1 MPLEQTVY
9 IVNNSGKI
17 ISSGKQLL
25 SIFKEAKASYQ
36 EKKAQIKG
44 ERTLQRSQTFAPRS
58 SVAPHRLEDYY
69 EEEDEDDYRG
79 NSRSQPRKL
88 REYEDIH
95 QKPRRRSYDA
105 ASDAGSRRSHRHS
118 TKHHGSS
125 SRSIKGPPPTT
136 TALTAK
142 NLKAASE
149 ASSTKPSNT
158 IPKSYRSP
166 YAETL
171 PLDQSRMDLTQI
183 GSRSMAPAQS
193 AALLPRSHSE
203 ADFQRLKKYK
213 EIDLNLAYGEIPPD
227 LESRID
233 LDPTRE
239 KEAKALSAKNLV
251 KQIEGLLDEANCVQ
265 HTAGAMIKHLQEKP
279 EAAAAVAFSLAELS
293 KLVAKLSPAVLG
305 LLQGGSPAVF
315 GLLASP
321 QFLIGTGLA
330 VGVTVVMFG
339 GWKMIKQVKE
349 ARAAKEALAWEA
361 SPQASQ
367 ARPVLQRAHS
377 LHSSQS
383 AGYDEALVVE
393 EELSVIESWR
403 RGIEPF
409 RDDESADIE
418 LITPEADRATRAD
431 ERERRDED
439 IFDTRSHRSAARTHR
454 TDRTHKTHKTERTHR
469 TEKTERT
476 HKTDKTERTHK
487 TDKTERT
494 YRTAKTQRAVDDEA
508 LETKSHRSTRTHR
521 TEHNERRAVDDEAL
535 ETKSHR
541 STRTHRTE
549 HSERSARTDEMHDL
563 IVEDNFDIASQRS
576 ARTHRTS
583 KTTLTSKTS
592 KTNKTNKTERMHKTY
607 KSKLGAEVPRSSKE
621 SVIDIPIGAASEMGH
636 VTSKGKGRA
645 MLAIEDGSAQRA
657 RDDLD
662 LVMRPRV
669 QRRESDLLKALFKG
683 KKDKSRS
690 ELVLV

>member
-1 MPLEQTVY
+1 M
-9 IVNNSGKI
+9 
-17 ISSGKQLL
+17 
-25 SIFKEAKASYQ
+25 
-36 EKKAQIKG
+36 
-44 ERTLQRSQTFAPRS
+44 
-58 SVAPHRLEDYY
+58 
-69 EEEDEDDYRG
+69 
-79 NSRSQPRKL
+79 
-88 REYEDIH
+88 
-95 QKPRRRSYDA
+95 
-105 ASDAGSRRSHRHS
+105 
-118 TKHHGSS
+118 
-125 SRSIKGPPPTT
+125 
-136 TALTAK
+136 
-142 NLKAASE
+142 
-149 ASSTKPSNT
+149 
-158 IPKSYRSP
+158 
-166 YAETL
+166 
-171 PLDQSRMDLTQI
+171 M
-183 GSRSMAPAQS
+183 
-193 AALLPRSHSE
+193 
-203 ADFQRLKKYK
+203 KKYK

-239 KEAKALSAKNLV
+239 REAKALSAKALV
-251 KQIEGLLDEANCVQ
+251 QQIEGLLDEAHCVQ

-305 LLQGGSPAVF
+305 LLKGGSPAVF
-315 GLLASP
+315 SLLASP

-349 ARAAKEALAWEA
+349 AQAAKQALAWEA
-361 SPQASQ
+361 SPQA
-367 ARPVLQRAHS
+367 ARPVPQRAHS
-377 LHSSQS
+377 MHSSQS

-439 IFDTRSHRSAARTHR
+439 IFDSRSHRSGRTHR
-454 TDRTHKTHKTERTHR
+454 TERTHKTH
-469 TEKTERT
+469 KTERT

-494 YRTAKTQRAVDDEA
+494 HRTDKTRKSDIADEA

-521 TEHNERRAVDDEAL
+521 TEHTDKTRKADVDDEAL

-563 IVEDNFDIASQRS
+563 IIEDSFDVASQRS
-576 ARTHRTS
+576 AHTHRTS
-583 KTTLTSKTS
+583 KTWHTAKTS
-592 KTNKTNKTERMHKTY
+592 KTNKTNKTERMHKTH
-607 KSKLGAEVPRSSKE
+607 KSRLNEEVPRSSKE
-621 SVIDIPIGAASEMGH
+621 SVIEVPVGAASEIGH
-636 VTSKGKGRA
+636 ISKGKGRE
-645 MLAIEDGSAQRA
+645 MLAIEDGRAQRA
-657 RDDLD
+657 CDDLD

-690 ELVLV
+690 ELVLA